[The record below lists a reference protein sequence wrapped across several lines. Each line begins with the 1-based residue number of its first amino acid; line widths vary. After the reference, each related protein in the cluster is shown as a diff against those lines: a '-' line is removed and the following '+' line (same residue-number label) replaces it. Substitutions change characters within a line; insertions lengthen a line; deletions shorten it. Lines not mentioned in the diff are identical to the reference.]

1 MTAKVTISLP
11 DDLFERLD
19 AEAGELGV
27 SRSELVQE
35 SLSAY
40 LGKTQE
46 ERADEA
52 RRVRMLEALEGMRTM
67 HERYEVRDDRP
78 TLEILRE
85 VRETTIAHRC
95 GTSARTVHERGAT
108 HVRARCLGRREV
120 VQG

>member
-46 ERADEA
+46 QRADEA
-52 RRVRMLEALEGMRTM
+52 RRVRMLEALEGMRTF
-67 HERYEVRDDRP
+67 HIGREIRDDRP

-85 VRETTIAHRC
+85 VRETDD
-95 GTSARTVHERGAT
+95 SAPMRDIRKD
-108 HVRARCLGRREV
+108 RR
-120 VQG
+120 

>member
-35 SLSAY
+35 SLSVY

-46 ERADEA
+46 ERVDEA

-85 VRETTIAHRC
+85 VRETDD
-95 GTSARTVHERGAT
+95 SAPLRDIRKD
-108 HVRARCLGRREV
+108 RP
-120 VQG
+120 